1 MLSVFVRCVTTSHHR
16 HGNHLHERKCQRNK
30 SSMNIGS
37 GSNGQLTFL
46 DIVALL
52 SFYIGLENLD
62 LNIGQSDLDRQ
73 TQELDARLRENIK
86 DIHDHLRMQDEK
98 LDKLLGEKT

>member
-1 MLSVFVRCVTTSHHR
+1 
-16 HGNHLHERKCQRNK
+16 
-30 SSMNIGS
+30 MNIGS
-37 GSNGQLTFL
+37 GSDGQLTFL

-86 DIHDHLRMQDEK
+86 DIHDHLRM
-98 LDKLLGEKT
+98 

>member
-1 MLSVFVRCVTTSHHR
+1 
-16 HGNHLHERKCQRNK
+16 
-30 SSMNIGS
+30 MNIGS
-37 GSNGQLTFL
+37 ASDGNLTVL
-46 DIVALL
+46 DIIALL

-73 TQELDARLRENIK
+73 TGELDAKLRDNIK

-98 LDKLLGEKT
+98 LDKLLGERK

>member
-1 MLSVFVRCVTTSHHR
+1 
-16 HGNHLHERKCQRNK
+16 
-30 SSMNIGS
+30 MNIGS
-37 GSNGQLTFL
+37 ASDVNLTFL
-46 DIVALL
+46 DIIALL

-73 TQELDARLRENIK
+73 TGELDAKLRDNIK

-98 LDKLLGEKT
+98 LDKLLGERK

>member
-1 MLSVFVRCVTTSHHR
+1 
-16 HGNHLHERKCQRNK
+16 
-30 SSMNIGS
+30 MNIGS
-37 GSNGQLTFL
+37 ASDGNLTFL
-46 DIVALL
+46 DIIALL

-73 TQELDARLRENIK
+73 TGELDAKLRDNIK

-98 LDKLLGEKT
+98 LDKLLGER

>member
-1 MLSVFVRCVTTSHHR
+1 
-16 HGNHLHERKCQRNK
+16 
-30 SSMNIGS
+30 MNIGS
-37 GSNGQLTFL
+37 ASDGNLTFL
-46 DIVALL
+46 DIIALL

-73 TQELDARLRENIK
+73 TGELDAKLRVNIK

-98 LDKLLGEKT
+98 LDKLLGERK

>member
-1 MLSVFVRCVTTSHHR
+1 
-16 HGNHLHERKCQRNK
+16 
-30 SSMNIGS
+30 MNIGS
-37 GSNGQLTFL
+37 ASDGNLTFL
-46 DIVALL
+46 DIIALL

-73 TQELDARLRENIK
+73 TGELDAKLRDNIK

-98 LDKLLGEKT
+98 LDKLLGERK